1 MENILSKLSV
11 NIGLPTNADKIRQQL
26 SDCLANVDDVYSYL
40 IYADYIQGALSSF
53 TVEFLVSQNSYYNTI
68 NHAYL
73 LNDISNTICNTA
85 EQDKRYVVGYKQP
98 PLDRLLQ
105 AYEPL
110 VHSLARQQKTYW
122 KQLEYEDLCQMCRL
136 VICTLYKAG
145 YYVHKNLIRRA
156 FTNEV
161 LMSIRKDKYKPVI
174 VSLDKKVGNGEDNDI
189 LIKDII
195 PDVQQEE
202 RSQDEED
209 YEYLQTVL
217 REQREL
223 VIEHL
228 GQRTYDR
235 LLQEYGNR
243 NTTTWG
249 QKVTFRLREWLRKEG
264 ITERTFWRNT

>member
-40 IYADYIQGALSSF
+40 VYADYIQGTLSSF

-68 NHAYL
+68 NHEYL
-73 LNDISNTICNTA
+73 YNDICNCICNTA

-98 PLDRLLQ
+98 PLDKLLQ

-161 LMSIRKDKYKPVI
+161 LMSIRKDKYKPII
-174 VSLDKKVGNGEDNDI
+174 VSLDKKIGNSEDNDI
-189 LIKDII
+189 LVRDLI
-195 PDVQQEE
+195 PDKLQEE
-202 RSQDEED
+202 QMQDEED
-209 YEYLQTVL
+209 YESLQTIL
-217 REQREL
+217 KEQRDL

-243 NTTTWG
+243 STTTWG

-264 ITERTFWRNT
+264 ITERTFWRKY